1 VLLYLNKKFETKLKN
16 NKDMILVIGMAVL
29 IWFLWGAAF
38 DPTDKKGRV
47 ERVIAHPKRY
57 SRAVMRKW
65 IQEAEDVLLDP
76 DATDKERADAIR
88 DIDTFS
94 RYL

>member
-1 VLLYLNKKFETKLKN
+1 MVV
-16 NKDMILVIGMAVL
+16 LVIICVL

>member
-1 VLLYLNKKFETKLKN
+1 
-16 NKDMILVIGMAVL
+16 MIVL
-29 IWFLWGAAF
+29 IIMCVLVWFLWGAAF
-38 DPTDKKGRV
+38 DPTDKKGRI

-57 SRAVMRKW
+57 SRAVMTKW

-76 DATDKERADAIR
+76 NSTDKERADAIR

-94 RYL
+94 KFL